1 MSMLKRCLG
10 HVGLAIAAMLLPLA
24 SNGEIY
30 VERRL
35 DAVHEGANGVT
46 RRQIL
51 VNGIATVSRSWT
63 SPQTFPQYAVGA
75 LRAVKARPGLGLQ
88 VQMSQRRLQ
97 IVQMLPGEGELRA
110 HVLFAQPAMIP
121 GRTVVWEAEL
131 SPGDLLTELAAE
143 RGGAAPGRDHPFVGA
158 PAASRRVNVVES
170 VGSGYQYS
178 AIYVTVD
185 SPCGAIASLVGGLT
199 ARGATEDARDVQPGS
214 PNCSAA
220 LSFAGHQIDLQAS
233 RDAGSTATHI
243 IVQTDIPPNQSRE
256 HS

>member
-1 MSMLKRCLG
+1 MRERWLR
-10 HVGLAIAAMLLPLA
+10 HVGVALAAMLLPLV
-24 SNGEIY
+24 SNSEIY
-30 VERRL
+30 IERQL
-35 DAVHEGANGVT
+35 DAVHEGASGIA

-63 SPQTFPQYAVGA
+63 SPQTFPQF
-75 LRAVKARPGLGLQ
+75 AVKALQAAKAGPGVGLQ
-88 VQMSQRRLQ
+88 VQMSPRRLQ
-97 IVQMLPGEGELRA
+97 IVQMLRDEGELRA
-110 HVLFAQPAMIP
+110 HVLFAQPATLP

-158 PAASRRVNVVES
+158 PAGSRRVNVVES

-178 AIYVTVD
+178 AIYVTSD
-185 SPCGAIASLVGGLT
+185 SPCGAIGNLVGGLT
-199 ARGATEDARDVQPGS
+199 ARGATEDARDAQPGLLD
-214 PNCSAA
+214 CSAA
-220 LSFAGHQIDLQAS
+220 LSLDGHQIDLQAS
-233 RDAGSTATHI
+233 RDAGSTATQI

>member
-1 MSMLKRCLG
+1 MRERWLG
-10 HVGLAIAAMLLPLA
+10 HAGLALAAMLLPLV
-24 SNGEIY
+24 SNSEIY
-30 VERRL
+30 VERQL
-35 DAVHEGANGVT
+35 DAMHEGASGVV

-63 SPQTFPQYAVGA
+63 SAQTFPQFAVGA
-75 LRAVKARPGLGLQ
+75 LRSVKARPGLGLQ

-97 IVQMLPGEGELRA
+97 IVQMLPGEGQLRA
-110 HVLFAQPAMIP
+110 HVLFAQPTAIP
-121 GRTVVWEAEL
+121 DRTVVWEAEL
-131 SPGDLLTELAAE
+131 SPGDLLAELAAE
-143 RGGAAPGRDHPFVGA
+143 RSGAAPGRDHPFVGA
-158 PAASRRVNVVES
+158 PAGSRRVNVVES

-178 AIYVTVD
+178 AIYLSGD

-199 ARGATEDARDVQPGS
+199 ARGATEDTRDAHAGS
-214 PNCSAA
+214 LDCSAA

-233 RDAGSTATHI
+233 RDASSAATHI